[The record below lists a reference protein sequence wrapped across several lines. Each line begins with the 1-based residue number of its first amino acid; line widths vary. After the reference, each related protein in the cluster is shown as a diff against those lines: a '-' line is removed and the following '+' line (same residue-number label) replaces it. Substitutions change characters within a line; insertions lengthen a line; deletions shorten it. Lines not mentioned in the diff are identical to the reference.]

1 MRELRRILHVDDDED
16 IRTIADIALKLVG
29 KFDLLQCASGKKATE
44 EAELFRPDLF
54 LLDYMMPDM
63 DGEQTF
69 RELSNLPGLGC
80 VPVVFMTAR
89 VNDEFANRL
98 RRDGAL
104 GVIAK
109 PFDPM
114 DLANQLRVL
123 WQKYTGSQ
131 AERAVTGAWPPTGF
145 QIDGF

>member
-1 MRELRRILHVDDDED
+1 MRELQRILHVDDDDD
-16 IRTIADIALKLVG
+16 IRAIAAMALELIG
-29 KFDLLQCASGKKATE
+29 LFELLQCASGKQATE
-44 EAELFRPDLF
+44 EAASFRPDLL

-63 DGEQTF
+63 DGKETLC
-69 RELSNLPGLGC
+69 ELRKIPGLND

-89 VNDEFANRL
+89 VNENLSNDL

-114 DLANQLRVL
+114 DLAAQLREL
-123 WQKYTGSQ
+123 WQIYNDVES
-131 AERAVTGAWPPTGF
+131 ERVMLRS
-145 QIDGF
+145 